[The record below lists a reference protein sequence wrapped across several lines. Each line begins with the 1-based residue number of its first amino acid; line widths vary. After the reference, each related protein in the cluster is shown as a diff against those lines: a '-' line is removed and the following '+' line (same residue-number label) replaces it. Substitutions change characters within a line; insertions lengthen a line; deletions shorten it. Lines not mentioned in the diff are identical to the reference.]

1 MLKNNKS
8 KLQLF
13 SFVLCD
19 VFFKNGKPRCL
30 FLSWMYQHIK
40 FCDTLVCTYVCAN
53 TNVYVSVVKRVCEFR
68 YCLMWVLYANKWQ
81 FAFLLLEIQKE
92 LYVQQ
97 WLSTMFL
104 YLLCCW
110 ITNFKEMLFAGKCAE
125 IKECY
130 HAKIFLQ
137 YLACLRGS
145 FNKEYYFFSK

>member
-30 FLSWMYQHIK
+30 FLSRMYQHIK

-145 FNKEYYFFSK
+145 LT